1 MTNMQTKISGYVE
14 FELEGETLLLLPQRG
29 IYWQDRKTLMVADV
43 HLGKAAAFRAQNI
56 AVPAGTTEKDLQT
69 LSQMIVQTGAET
81 LIFLGDLVHNKR
93 GLTDRICS
101 LILAWRE
108 HHEPLKITLVR
119 GNHDRK
125 IPAIAELMRME
136 IVEEPHILSPFALKH
151 HPEKDAGHYVLCGHT
166 HPAVRLHGAGQKSLR
181 LPCFQFGER
190 VGILPAFGS
199 FTGCADIE
207 PNESER
213 IFVLAGD
220 TVVEVH

>member
-1 MTNMQTKISGYVE
+1 MNMQIKISGHVE
-14 FELEGETLLLLPQRG
+14 IELEGEKLVLLPQRA
-29 IYWQDRKTLMVADV
+29 IYWQERKMLMVADV
-43 HLGKAAAFRAQNI
+43 HLGKAATFRAQNI
-56 AVPAGTTEKDLQT
+56 AIPAGTTEKDLQT
-69 LSQMIVQTGAET
+69 LSQLVVQTGAEH
-81 LIFLGDLVHNKR
+81 LVFLGDLVHNKR

-108 HHEPLKITLVR
+108 HHDRLNIILVR
-119 GNHDRK
+119 GNHDKK

-136 IVEEPHILSPFALKH
+136 IVEEPLSMPPFALKH
-151 HPEKDAGHYVLCGHT
+151 HPDEDTSGYVLCGHT

-181 LPCFQFGER
+181 LPCFAFGNR

-199 FTGCADIE
+199 FTGCAEIE
-207 PNESER
+207 TTEGER